1 MHFLAAKKNAK
12 RKAAKARK
20 AAETRVDPE
29 NEVIEDISCEF
40 IKKLKNSE
48 ILAISEKIQI
58 DEKLSKYFKIFDKSL
73 KLPY

>member
-1 MHFLAAKKNAK
+1 MIQKQARRRKFQKVILINKESEFFLIMHFLAAKKNAK

-40 IKKLKNSE
+40 IKKLKNS
-48 ILAISEKIQI
+48 
-58 DEKLSKYFKIFDKSL
+58 
-73 KLPY
+73 